1 MTYAYYRLTF
11 CLIFSFTTCPSGDLQ
26 LNISSL
32 KKWFSGHPSSNV
44 LVQGTSFRIPLTASS
59 KQWPM
64 ERALNIIKHFSTLK
78 LVVIDNNK
86 RINLDITDKVYNLW
100 SLYQKK
106 YIYRLVSGE
115 DLANDFS
122 MSFLCSI
129 IVTYITL
136 SQFWF

>member
-64 ERALNIIKHFSTLK
+64 DRALNII
-78 LVVIDNNK
+78 
-86 RINLDITDKVYNLW
+86 ITFF
-100 SLYQKK
+100 
-106 YIYRLVSGE
+106 YIKACGY
-115 DLANDFS
+115 
-122 MSFLCSI
+122 
-129 IVTYITL
+129 
-136 SQFWF
+136 